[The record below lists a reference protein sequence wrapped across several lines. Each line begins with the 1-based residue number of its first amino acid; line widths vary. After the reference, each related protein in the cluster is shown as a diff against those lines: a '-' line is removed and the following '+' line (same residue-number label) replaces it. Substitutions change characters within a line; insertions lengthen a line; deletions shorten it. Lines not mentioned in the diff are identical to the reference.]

1 MMFSVI
7 GSMLIQCVNIALCPS
22 VPVLLSSLWWFSHS
36 LCPNLTSLTVHTVL
50 WSYYPPFSFSFS
62 ICMSFFWNSLQIR
75 GHHVSQLDPLGIM
88 DADLDSCVPADIITS
103 SDKLGE
109 VLFRCWR
116 MIESFYVA
124 WLIFVL
130 SSLTWSMHLVQTC
143 LDICNGLNSNT
154 PSSECCLCAGST

>member
-1 MMFSVI
+1 
-7 GSMLIQCVNIALCPS
+7 MLTLLCPS

-50 WSYYPPFSFSFS
+50 WVTVLPSPLFPFLSVRLF
-62 ICMSFFWNSLQIR
+62 FFWNSLQIR
-75 GHHVSQLDPLGIM
+75 GHHVAQLDPLGIM

-109 VLFRCWR
+109 VLIRCWR

-124 WLIFVL
+124 WLFL
-130 SSLTWSMHLVQTC
+130 
-143 LDICNGLNSNT
+143 
-154 PSSECCLCAGST
+154 CCPP